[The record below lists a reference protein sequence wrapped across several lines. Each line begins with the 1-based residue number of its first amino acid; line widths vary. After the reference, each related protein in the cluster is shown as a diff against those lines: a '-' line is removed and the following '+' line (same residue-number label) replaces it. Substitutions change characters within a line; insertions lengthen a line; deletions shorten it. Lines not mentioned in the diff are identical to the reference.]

1 MTNYEV
7 TFERNGIY
15 HSNIVRTEKSPVDV
29 ALWYK
34 ENKPGTSV
42 LDVSIATSES
52 MKPGKP
58 IIYL

>member
-7 TFERNGIY
+7 TFEKDGIFQ
-15 HSNIVRTEKSPVDV
+15 SNIVSTEKPVDAIV
-29 ALWYK
+29 LWYK
-34 ENKPGTSV
+34 ENKPGTFV
-42 LDVSIATSES
+42 HNISIATSES